1 MHDTPV
7 VLGDVI
13 ERNARYFPGKT
24 AVIFEDR
31 RVTFA
36 QFAARV
42 RRFANA
48 LVGRGLQRQARFA
61 VLAQNCLEYFEA
73 VGAAERAG
81 FIAVTLN
88 WRLSPQELGQ
98 ILDDCTPTVLVFEA
112 QFTSQAESLRQQG
125 SSIERFIVIG
135 PATDWAESYEDV
147 LTAAPDT
154 PPALR
159 PEPDDGVYLIYTSGT
174 TGKPKGVLLSHRAIL
189 SAAIGISWEQGV
201 RPSDRML
208 IVMPLFHIGAK
219 INQLSNMVLAT
230 TIILHRAFDPA
241 AVSALHRGGA
251 HHLRA
256 PGADHGAR
264 PAR

>member
-36 QFAARV
+36 EFSARV

-48 LVGRGLQRQARFA
+48 LAARGLQRQARFA

-88 WRLSPQELGQ
+88 WRLSSQELGQ
-98 ILDDCTPTVLVFEA
+98 ILDNCTPTVFIFEA
-112 QFTSQAESLRQQG
+112 QFTAQVESLRRRG
-125 SSIERFIVIG
+125 SSIERFIIIG
-135 PATDWAESYEDV
+135 PATDWAESYEDA
-147 LTAAPDT
+147 LAAAPM
-154 PPALR
+154 PRRRCAHNR
-159 PEPDDGVYLIYTSGT
+159 T
-174 TGKPKGVLLSHRAIL
+174 TACI
-189 SAAIGISWEQGV
+189 
-201 RPSDRML
+201 
-208 IVMPLFHIGAK
+208 
-219 INQLSNMVLAT
+219 
-230 TIILHRAFDPA
+230 
-241 AVSALHRGGA
+241 
-251 HHLRA
+251 
-256 PGADHGAR
+256 
-264 PAR
+264 

>member
-31 RVTFA
+31 RVTFS

-48 LVGRGLQRQARFA
+48 LAGRGLQRQARFA

-88 WRLSPQELGQ
+88 WRVFPPGTRPNPRDLTPAGVGFLGA
-98 ILDDCTPTVLVFEA
+98 VH
-112 QFTSQAESLRQQG
+112 
-125 SSIERFIVIG
+125 
-135 PATDWAESYEDV
+135 
-147 LTAAPDT
+147 
-154 PPALR
+154 PP
-159 PEPDDGVYLIYTSGT
+159 
-174 TGKPKGVLLSHRAIL
+174 
-189 SAAIGISWEQGV
+189 
-201 RPSDRML
+201 
-208 IVMPLFHIGAK
+208 
-219 INQLSNMVLAT
+219 
-230 TIILHRAFDPA
+230 
-241 AVSALHRGGA
+241 GG
-251 HHLRA
+251 R
-256 PGADHGAR
+256 
-264 PAR
+264 